1 LGIPTTRVNRQ
12 ALDSLNDNHQGVALE
27 ASGYP
32 YSTLPEILDRARER
46 QEAPFI
52 LALDLLQNPQNLGT
66 LMRTAE
72 AVGVH
77 GAIVPERQAAGVT
90 PAVSRASAGAVE
102 HLRVA
107 QVTNLVRALETLK
120 GRGLWVVGVENV
132 SIAQDYR
139 SADLSMPL
147 ILVVGGEGQGMRR
160 LVMETCDLLV
170 RIPMRG
176 RIGSLNASVAGSIVL
191 YQAWMARRDSGSVE
205 G

>member
-1 LGIPTTRVNRQ
+1 
-12 ALDSLNDNHQGVALE
+12 
-27 ASGYP
+27 
-32 YSTLPEILDRARER
+32 
-46 QEAPFI
+46 
-52 LALDLLQNPQNLGT
+52 
-66 LMRTAE
+66 
-72 AVGVH
+72 
-77 GAIVPERQAAGVT
+77 
-90 PAVSRASAGAVE
+90 
-102 HLRVA
+102 
-107 QVTNLVRALETLK
+107 VRALETLK

-191 YQAWMARRDSGSVE
+191 YQAWMARRDSGSME